1 MSKPKKNKN
10 IVGAAGSMAS
20 LEVFF
25 LHNFP
30 AEPVF
35 SEAVLRPRKVGW

>member
-1 MSKPKKNKN
+1 
-10 IVGAAGSMAS
+10 MAS
-20 LEVFF
+20 LEVYF